1 VLQLNKINR
10 RCRDCKEVKLFIFF
24 DRTEKRR
31 QCLKCKTAQ
40 AVHRVNRSPK
50 SYIRNLVVQLRY
62 SRKKQGHK
70 WDVTKKEIYQL
81 YLKQG
86 GKCALSG
93 VEMTHVRTHDVKGD
107 TNISIDRIDPEGL
120 YVLANIQ
127 LVCKRVNYMKHNKD
141 QKTFLNWVGLIYNNS
156 NND

>member
-1 VLQLNKINR
+1 MEQKPIILKRCGLCKKLKTINK
-10 RCRDCKEVKLFIFF
+10 F
-24 DRTEKRR
+24 DFSYTRTYC
-31 QCLKCKTAQ
+31 QKCKSLRRIRSINA
-40 AVHRVNRSPK
+40 SPK
-50 SYIRNLVVQLRY
+50 SYIGNLVTQLKY

-70 WDVTKKEIYQL
+70 WNLTASQIWDIYE
-81 YLKQG
+81 KQD

-93 VEMTHVRTHDVKGD
+93 VQMTHFRTHGEEGEA
-107 TNISIDRIDPEGL
+107 NISIDRIDPEGL

>member
-1 VLQLNKINR
+1 MLQLNKINR
-10 RCRDCKEVKLFIFF
+10 RCVDCKKVKLFIFF
-24 DRTEKRR
+24 DQKHKRR

-50 SYIRNLVVQLRY
+50 SYIRNLIVQLRY

-70 WDVTKKEIYQL
+70 WDIGKKEIYQL
-81 YLKQG
+81 YLNQE

-93 VEMTHVRTHDVKGD
+93 VEMTHVRTHAEIGE
-107 TNISIDRIDPEGL
+107 TNISIDRIDPEGQ
-120 YVLANIQ
+120 YVISNIQ

-141 QKTFLNWVGLIYNNS
+141 QKTFLNWVSLIYNNS

>member
-1 VLQLNKINR
+1 MLQLHKINR
-10 RCRDCKEVKLFIFF
+10 RCSDCKKVKLFIFF
-24 DRTEKRR
+24 DQKHKRR

-70 WDVTKKEIYQL
+70 WDIGKKEIYQL
-81 YLKQG
+81 YLNQE

-93 VEMTHVRTHDVKGD
+93 VEMTHFRTNKEEGD
-107 TNISIDRIDPEGL
+107 TNISIDRIDPEGQ
-120 YVLANIQ
+120 YVISNIQ

-141 QKTFLNWVGLIYNNS
+141 QKTFLNWVSLIYNNS